1 MTPEELKAL
10 TDQVDAEAQNAPQ
23 PTPGPAPQAQ
33 AEVQPPMP
41 SPQEVGQGVAG
52 FLGGVFSGQPESMP
66 QGDPTAPVPAEATP
80 VPASPAENV
89 VQSVAGGASK
99 AVWETKDFFA
109 GEPTEEE
116 KSTLRKNIEAN
127 NKALSEASGVNTF
140 VMGVSQF
147 AVGIIGAGKVLGPLK
162 LAGRIGAAGAE
173 VAKGALAGA
182 VVFDPHEARFSD
194 LIEGFPTLSNFATS
208 YLKSNPDDSA
218 FEGRFKN
225 AMESIGLDAAV
236 IGVLAVGGRIIK
248 AMRSGDK
255 AAVEAAQTELATAT
269 QTLEKNQNAKSLEAQ
284 GAEKTRP
291 AQPVDGSPAPDAQ
304 ASSTGTPQ
312 ADTVTAQLV
321 DNPTQAGAPRRDAGS
336 PMVEVSDEALAKI
349 GRAAD
354 RDFKAIAQW
363 GSWQNAVENGHVF
376 GKGGSIPWQLLRKGA
391 EPSSAVDAVIA
402 RMAETLKPQL
412 NAAKGGA
419 VLSDAKVAAQVQ
431 DMAAFWGEDPG
442 ALLGAVRAAGENAQT
457 SVATMRAAYLV
468 SQRTM
473 QDAFTMAARIRGG
486 YLGEFGGDRGAAI
499 ELLRSQVETMATAMG
514 AANSIRANAGRA
526 LRQNRAEFRLK
537 PEELANLKSMD
548 EDSLVSILAA
558 TEGDPRAL
566 RRLAAPNIWQRLMD
580 KTQFLYVNNLLWS
593 PTTHAVN
600 LSTNMFMLAARPAE
614 RIIGSFAVGGP
625 AGSAIRTEAIKQ
637 YQYTAA
643 SLIDGLQGAADAWRM
658 ADSVM
663 SPRSAEVNAIGL
675 STGQQVA
682 AASFKSWD
690 SIPNIL
696 YNAALPVV
704 KTLGFPTR
712 ALGVADELF
721 KQTIYRSKVQ
731 ARAYMEGT
739 EGGLVGKDLADF
751 MRGKLDGAFDDMG
764 RAIDGPA
771 LQEARVATF
780 QQDLLP
786 GTAGKTIQTA
796 VSNHPLARFILPFV
810 KTPTNV
816 FREGLK
822 LTPGLNLLQTE
833 YRQMISGAMGAEQQA
848 QAVGQMAIGSLFMG
862 TAGLL
867 AANGLVTG
875 NGPTDRTQAN
885 TLKSTGWLPYSF
897 VLTRADGGKTY
908 IPFNRFD
915 PVAMPFGVVADLA
928 NAINTVD
935 DDDPLHAQIGAAATA
950 ALLSVVKQLSNKTY
964 LMSIN
969 QVVQAV
975 SEGEDTKWTN
985 FLGQMAANLTPGA
998 AGMRLANPDPYMRDA
1013 RGFTDKFMATVP
1025 GLSEKVPAR
1034 YDIWGEPRGAI
1045 KGLWVNTPDDKVDHE
1060 IRRMITEGEVGL
1072 SAPSAYAGG
1081 IDLREVTMENGKNA
1095 YEEYQKLA
1103 GKLNPQAT
1111 SLKDIAAKII
1121 DTEGYQLA
1129 PDGDSR
1135 VKGTKQAMLA
1145 GVMAEYR
1152 GHALSLLKGQD
1163 ANVRKAMLSEQTR
1176 VAAAYASRN
1185 AEATQGP
1192 KVPGI
1197 VDSFLGSIGLSR

>member
-1 MTPEELKAL
+1 MPTAEEA
-10 TDQVDAEAQNAPQ
+10 
-23 PTPGPAPQAQ
+23 
-33 AEVQPPMP
+33 
-41 SPQEVGQGVAG
+41 GQGVAG
-52 FLGGVFSGQPESMP
+52 FLGGMFGGQPEQMP

-80 VPASPAENV
+80 VPSSPAENV
-89 VQSVAGGASK
+89 VQSIAGGASK
-99 AVWETKDFFA
+99 AIWETKDFFA

-140 VMGVSQF
+140 AMGVSQF
-147 AVGIIGAGKVLGPLK
+147 AVGILGAGKVIAPLK
-162 LAGRIGAAGAE
+162 LAARIGATGTA
-173 VAKGALAGA
+173 VVQGALAGA
-182 VVFDPHEARFSD
+182 VAFDPHEERFSD
-194 LIEGFPTLSNFATS
+194 LIEKFPTLSNFATS
-208 YLKSNPDDSA
+208 YLKSNPEDSA

-236 IGVLAVGGRIIK
+236 IGVLAVGGRVIK

-255 AAVEAAQTELATAT
+255 AAVEAAQTELAQAT
-269 QTLEKNQNAKSLEAQ
+269 QTLEKNEAKSLEAK
-284 GAEKTRP
+284 AVEKTRP
-291 AQPVDGSPAPDAQ
+291 AQPVDGPAGSPDAQ
-304 ASSTGTPQ
+304 ASSTGVPQ

-336 PMVEVSDEALAKI
+336 PMVEVDDAALAKI
-349 GRAAD
+349 ARNAD

-376 GKGGSIPWQLLRKGA
+376 GKGGSIPWQLLSKGA

-419 VLSDAKVAAQVQ
+419 VLSDAKVAEQVR

-442 ALLGAVRAAGENAQT
+442 ALLGAVRAAGEQAQT

-468 SQRTM
+468 SQSTM

-499 ELLRSQVETMATAMG
+499 ELLRKQVETMATAMG

-566 RRLAAPNIWQRLMD
+566 RRLATPIIWQRLMD

-600 LSTNMFMLAARPAE
+600 LSTNLFMMAARPAE
-614 RIIGSFAVGGP
+614 RIIGSAWVGGA

-637 YQYTAA
+637 YQYMSA
-643 SLIDGLQGAADAWRM
+643 SLIDGLKGAADAWRT

-663 SPRSAEVNAIGL
+663 SPRTAEVNAIGL
-675 STGQQVA
+675 STGQEVA
-682 AASFKSWD
+682 AMTFKSWD

-696 YNAALPVV
+696 YNSILPAV

-721 KQTIYRSKVQ
+721 KQTVYRSKVQ

-751 MRGKLDGAFDDMG
+751 MRGKLEGAFDDMG

-786 GTAGKTIQTA
+786 GTAGKTVQTA
-796 VSNHPLARFILPFV
+796 VSNHPIARFVLPFV

-822 LTPGLNLLQTE
+822 MTPGLNLLQGE
-833 YRQMISGAMGAEQQA
+833 YRQMLSGAMGAEQQA
-848 QAVGQMAIGSLFMG
+848 QAVGQMAIGSLLMG
-862 TAGLL
+862 TAGML
-867 AANGLVTG
+867 AANGLITG

-928 NAINTVD
+928 NAINTAED
-935 DDDPLHAQIGAAATA
+935 GDPIHAQIATAATA
-950 ALLSVVKQLSNKTY
+950 ALLSVVKQLTNKTY

-975 SEGEDTKWTN
+975 SEGEDTKWAN
-985 FLGQMAANLTPGA
+985 FLGQMAANITPGA

-1013 RGFTDKFMATVP
+1013 RGFVDKFMATVP

-1034 YDIWGEPRGAI
+1034 YDIWGEPRGTI
-1045 KGLWVNTPDDKVDHE
+1045 KGLWNNTPHDLVDHE

-1081 IDLREVTMENGKNA
+1081 VDLREITMENGKNA

-1111 SLKDIAAKII
+1111 SLKDIAATII
-1121 DTEGYQLA
+1121 KTEGYQLA

-1145 GVMAEYR
+1145 GAMAEYR
-1152 GHALSLLKGQD
+1152 GHALSLLKGTD
-1163 ANVRKAMLSEQTR
+1163 ANVRKAMLAEQTR
-1176 VAAAYASRN
+1176 VADAYASRN